1 MGYIFQVEY
10 KKGMDNQVADALS
23 RKEDPPQTTMFLLSF
38 PQLSWL
44 DELQQSYAIDP
55 DLNKIIQG
63 IQNGNS
69 SFQAYSYNGNVLVY
83 KDRVVLGQ
91 NSPLKSR
98 VLHYIHDSP
107 FVGHS
112 GFEKTYQRA
121 KREFFWKGMKKDSK
135 KHVKECDTCQR
146 KKVENLAPMGLLQP
160 LPIPEQPWA
169 DISMDLIEGLP
180 KSHHFDVIFVAVD
193 RLT

>member
-1 MGYIFQVEY
+1 MAVKKWRPYLLGKPFLIKTDQQSLKFLLDQKVGTPTQQKWIAKLMGYIFQVEY

-44 DELQQSYAIDP
+44 DELQQSYATNP
-55 DLNKIIQG
+55 DLNKIIEG

-121 KREFFWKGMKKDSK
+121 KREFFWKGMKKDIK
-135 KHVKECDTCQR
+135 KHVKECDTC
-146 KKVENLAPMGLLQP
+146 
-160 LPIPEQPWA
+160 
-169 DISMDLIEGLP
+169 
-180 KSHHFDVIFVAVD
+180 
-193 RLT
+193 